1 MSVNAALYIFSCNQQ
16 TKIDF
21 LFLFGYYDVR
31 AFQVFKWTAG
41 CISKCKTMKT
51 KLAKNVKDSF

>member
-16 TKIDF
+16 TQIDF

-31 AFQVFKWTAG
+31 AFEVFK
-41 CISKCKTMKT
+41 
-51 KLAKNVKDSF
+51 